1 MRQTDIPEVLILF
14 ITFQVQNAKVALGLV
29 GSRMPL
35 HLPQFV
41 QKFPL
46 IPTAQNQ
53 NIYDKYMVSGKSV
66 LRLQVYKLCF
76 F

>member
-1 MRQTDIPEVLILF
+1 MSQTDIPEVLILF

-29 GSRMPL
+29 GSRMTH

-46 IPTAQNQ
+46 ILTVQNQ

-66 LRLQVYKLCF
+66 LRFQVYKLCF